1 MMKRLY
7 VAISLIIISLFF
19 AVSEY
24 IMIQKCYKDFTPVID
39 VAQEYCSGK
48 KFQEAYETISLAQE
62 KWDKKSKFMNS
73 FIDHTHTENINE
85 NFFQLLEMAQK
96 QEDVEFLSLCEKT
109 KRQLLSM
116 KESELPSFDNIM

>member
-1 MMKRLY
+1 MKRLY

-24 IMIQKCYKDFTPVID
+24 IMVQKSYMDFTPVID
-39 VAQEYCSGK
+39 IAEKYCSEK
-48 KFQEAYETISLAQE
+48 EFSKAFDTVSIAQK
-62 KWDKKSKFMNS
+62 KWDKKSKIMNS

-96 QEDVEFLSLCEKT
+96 QKDVEFLSLCEKT
-109 KRQLLSM
+109 KRQLLSL